1 MDLSTVH
8 VGVHKLRKKRR
19 PGRGIGSGMGKTA
32 TRGSK
37 GQMSRAGAK
46 TPIQIHEGG
55 QMPLARRI
63 GKRGFSNA
71 YFRKQYAIVNLADLE
86 TRFANLAAIDEASL
100 REAGLVKGRWDGVKI
115 LGDGELTKTF
125 TLKVH
130 RATESAVQ
138 KITAKGGKVELI
150 PPPKKPVRNKM
161 KPRPARVRAGEG
173 G

>member
-1 MDLSTVH
+1 MDLTAVH
-8 VGVHKLRKKRR
+8 VGVQKLRKKRR

-32 TRGSK
+32 TRGYK

-63 GKRGFSNA
+63 GKRGFNNNF
-71 YFRKQYAIVNLADLE
+71 FRKHYAIVNLADLE
-86 TRFANLAAIDEASL
+86 ARFANQTAIDEAKL

-115 LGDGELTKTF
+115 LGDGDLTKTF
-125 TLKVH
+125 SLKVN
-130 RATESAVQ
+130 RATESAVK
-138 KITAKGGKVELI
+138 KITAKGGKVDLI

-161 KPRPARVRAGEG
+161 KPRPPKEVQ
-173 G
+173 